1 MSEKQLTEGTSV
13 LGSSQ
18 QRVIVI
24 NAKEQ
29 PQEIKLRV
37 AAYARVSTSS
47 DDQVNSF
54 EAQNKHYTDLIAS
67 KANWQMVDIYADC
80 GLSGRTAEKRG
91 DFQRLLSDCRKG
103 KIDRILVKSISRF
116 ARNTKECLETVRELK
131 LLGIGVY
138 FEKESIDTA
147 KMSGEMMTAMFASLA
162 QAESQSISGNMRW
175 SNRKR
180 MASGTYL
187 PSSMLYGY
195 KLDGKNIE
203 INSDEAAVVRE
214 IFQVY
219 LQGMG
224 KDAIA
229 QDLNNRGIRTGQ
241 GKRWSYR
248 AIDYLLGNE
257 RYVGDSLWQKTYA
270 TETFPPVK
278 VKNKGELPQ
287 YYVQGTHP
295 PIISKE
301 VFDAV
306 QELSAQRRD
315 RFGKENSESV
325 HPFSKKIVCG
335 CCGRIYR
342 KKINRGKE
350 YWSCLTHERNSDA
363 CQAKPIPET
372 EIQSAFQRLY
382 YKLKHQAQPILSE
395 IISNLQNVR
404 RNQMLWSEDIVELN
418 RKISDINSQ
427 NQMLTALNQQ
437 GLIDPDFFI
446 SQSNNLAEQL
456 RATKQKKERL
466 LNAEG
471 DRSISQTKEL
481 IEILES
487 GPDFPDTF
495 DEELFGELVE
505 QIIAEN
511 NEKLRFRLFN
521 GLELAE
527 TIERTVR

>member
-1 MSEKQLTEGTSV
+1 MSKKQLTEGTSA

-37 AAYARVSTSS
+37 AAYARVSTAS
-47 DDQVNSF
+47 DDQINSF
-54 EAQNKHYTDLIAS
+54 EAQNKHYTDLISS
-67 KANWQMVDIYADC
+67 KKNWQMVDIYADR
-80 GLSGRTAEKRG
+80 GISGRTAEKRE
-91 DFQRLLSDCRKG
+91 DFQRLLSDCRNG

-116 ARNTKECLETVRELK
+116 SRNTKECLETVRELK

-147 KMSGEMMTAMFASLA
+147 KMSGEMMTAMFASIA

-180 MASGTYL
+180 MANGTYL
-187 PSSMLYGY
+187 PSSMPYGY
-195 KLDGKNIE
+195 QLNGKNIE
-203 INSDEAAVVRE
+203 INAEEAAVVRE
-214 IFQVY
+214 IFQAY

-224 KDAIA
+224 KNAIA

-295 PIISKE
+295 PIVSKE

-306 QELSAQRRD
+306 QALSAQRRE
-315 RFGKENSESV
+315 RFGKEFSESA

-335 CCGRIYR
+335 CCGRVYR
-342 KKINRGKE
+342 KKTSRGKN

-363 CQAKPIPET
+363 CQAKPIPEA
-372 EIQSAFQRLY
+372 EIQNAFQRLY
-382 YKLKHQAQPILSE
+382 YKLKHQAQPLLSE
-395 IISNLQNVR
+395 IITNLQSVR

-427 NQMLTALNQQ
+427 NQMLTELNRQ

-446 SQSNNLAEQL
+446 SQSNGFAEQL
-456 RATKQKKERL
+456 RAAKQKKERL

-471 DRSISQTKEL
+471 DRTISQTKEL

-495 DEELFGELVE
+495 DEDLFGELVE
-505 QIIAEN
+505 QIVVEN